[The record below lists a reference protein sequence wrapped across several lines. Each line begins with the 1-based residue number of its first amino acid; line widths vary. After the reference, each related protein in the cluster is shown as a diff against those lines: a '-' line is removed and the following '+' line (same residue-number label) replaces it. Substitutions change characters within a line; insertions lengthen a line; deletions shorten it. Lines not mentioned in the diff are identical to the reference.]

1 MEYSTQYNQSNY
13 RKNQIDNVDLMNAF
27 CKAMFL
33 LSYSFI
39 TSQILMCLFL
49 ETFGLNI
56 VNFHYL
62 SKTRQIHVI
71 KRCQLMVFDAFIL

>member
-1 MEYSTQYNQSNY
+1 MKYSTQYNQSNY

-27 CKAMFL
+27 CKEMFL

-39 TSQILMCLFL
+39 NISNSHVSIFRNIC
-49 ETFGLNI
+49 LNI